1 MIRPESTRD
10 ADDDVARPLSEI
22 KAELFKALAHAG
34 RVRILEVL
42 SAGERS
48 VGELLAV
55 VGLEA
60 SHLSQQ
66 LGVLR
71 RAGVVTA
78 RRDGSTVMY
87 AIANDSVVELLAVA
101 KRFLLDGL
109 RVRQELLA
117 GAAAEPVEIRRRR
130 S

>member
-1 MIRPESTRD
+1 MKSIRRPSPATAAGEVVDR
-10 ADDDVARPLSEI
+10 RPLSEV

-34 RVRILEVL
+34 RVRVLEVL
-42 SAGERS
+42 RDGGQTVA
-48 VGELLAV
+48 ELIPQ
-55 VGLEA
+55 VGLEP

-78 RRDGSTVMY
+78 TRTGSTVTY
-87 AIANDSVVELLAVA
+87 EIADPAIGA
-101 KRFLLDGL
+101 LLDAARGFL
-109 RVRQELLA
+109 ITSLTARQELLA
-117 GAAAEPVEIRRRR
+117 GLRDDD